1 MIMKKAILGLLISLS
16 SSSYA
21 QYATFTPQVYQPQ
34 QHDNSILQRSL
45 EQIERRNME
54 ANEQYSKLQ
63 MLLAEYAGKL
73 YNDEE
78 TLNWFYNYRK
88 SINDAFE
95 SIRNI
100 GADEAR
106 DYAIRKQGQIA
117 LDPELNARIRTAT
130 EYVEMR
136 QAIEKRSDI
145 SWKEK
150 DEWSKNHPY
159 CFVPIRNGEGEVIGG
174 RLGSKSEYEDIQLR
188 KERERQEAEHQAK
201 LQEERENNR
210 IYNMLHPFDDFDYSA
225 YYKVINYPQIKKGV
239 EGVFVTKVAL
249 SDYET
254 RVEFE
259 LYSQYQWC
267 AIERGT
273 IIKSS
278 GSKKLQLLKADNIAI
293 SPYRT
298 EFGKPGERL
307 KFALTFPPLPST
319 AKSFTIEEPV
329 KDGWKF
335 KDIQV
340 K

>member
-1 MIMKKAILGLLISLS
+1 MKKALVGFLLYLS

-21 QYATFTPQVYQPQ
+21 QYATFTPQVYQPK
-34 QHDNSILQRSL
+34 QHDISILQRSL
-45 EQIERRNME
+45 EQIERRNIE
-54 ANEQYSKLQ
+54 ANEQYKKLQ
-63 MLLAEYAGKL
+63 LLLAEYAGKL

-78 TLNWFYNYRK
+78 TLNWFNDYKK
-88 SINDAFE
+88 SISEAFGTLMGL
-95 SIRNI
+95 

-117 LDPELNARIRTAT
+117 LDPELNARIRTTT

-136 QAIEKRSDI
+136 KTIDNRSDL

-150 DEWSKNHPY
+150 DEWRENHPY
-159 CFVPIRNGEGEVIGG
+159 CFIPIRNGEGEVIGG
-174 RLGSKSEYEDIQLR
+174 RLGSKSEYDDLQLKKE
-188 KERERQEAEHQAK
+188 KEREEAERQARIQAEMESK
-201 LQEERENNR
+201 R
-210 IYNMLHPFDDFDYSA
+210 IYDMLHPFDDFDYSA
-225 YYKVINYPQIKKGV
+225 YNKVINYPQIKRGV
-239 EGVFVTKVAL
+239 EGIFVTKVAL
-249 SDYET
+249 SDFET

-267 AIERGT
+267 AIQSGT
-273 IIKSS
+273 FIKTS
-278 GSKKLQLLKADNIAI
+278 GSKLPLLKADNIAI

-298 EFGKPGERL
+298 EFSKPGERL
-307 KFALTFPPLPST
+307 KFALTFPPIPST
-319 AKSFTIEEPV
+319 AKSFTIEEPI